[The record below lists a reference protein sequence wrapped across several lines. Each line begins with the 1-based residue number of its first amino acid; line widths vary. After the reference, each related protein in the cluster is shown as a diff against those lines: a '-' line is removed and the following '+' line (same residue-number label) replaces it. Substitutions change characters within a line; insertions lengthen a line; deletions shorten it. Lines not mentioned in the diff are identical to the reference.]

1 MSLLYSVSA
10 PLSFGEGLGV
20 RLPQETI
27 SKTENKTVIL
37 NTKFEIIPLKLEY
50 FIAKRLITAKD
61 HKSSISAPII
71 KIAIIAIALGMIMMI
86 VSIATGIGL
95 QQKIRQKVSAFNGHI
110 IISGYNDNNSD
121 VSTKPISI
129 QQSFYPNFKN
139 VDGIQHV
146 QAVASKA
153 GIIRTESAFEG
164 IIFKGVGNDY
174 QTENLKEYLTEG
186 RLPNFKSNLNEEV
199 LISQYL
205 CNRLGLKLGD
215 KFVTYFMKENDEGF
229 NLRNFKIVGIYNSG
243 FQEFDASYVIG
254 DIRHL
259 QRINK
264 WKPDQI
270 GAFEVFVNNFTQ
282 IEPIGQQVY
291 QETSSI
297 LDSQTIVEKYYYIFE
312 WLKLFDFNII
322 IILIVMI
329 AVSTINMVVALLVL
343 ILERTQMIGILKSLG
358 ANNWSIRKVFLYN
371 AAYLIGR
378 GLLWGNVI
386 GIGLLLIQKYFGII
400 KLNPESYYVN
410 VAPVDINLFYI
421 FLLNI
426 GTVVIC
432 LLVLLIPSF
441 IITKITPSKSIRF
454 E

>member
-1 MSLLYSVSA
+1 M
-10 PLSFGEGLGV
+10 
-20 RLPQETI
+20 
-27 SKTENKTVIL
+27 
-37 NTKFEIIPLKLEY
+37 KLEY

-71 KIAIIAIALGMIMMI
+71 KIAITAIALGMIMMI

-110 IISGYNDNNSD
+110 MISGYNDNNSD
-121 VSTKPISI
+121 VSTTPISI
-129 QQSFYPNFKN
+129 HQSFYPNFKN
-139 VDGIQHV
+139 VDGITHV

-164 IIFKGVGNDY
+164 IIFKGVGKEY
-174 QTENLKEYLTEG
+174 QIDNLKEYLVKG
-186 RLPNFKSNLNEEV
+186 RLPNFKANLNEEV

-215 KFVTYFMKENDEGF
+215 KFVTYFMKENSEGY

-254 DIRHL
+254 DIRHV

-264 WKPDQI
+264 WSPEQI
-270 GAFEVFVNNFTQ
+270 GSFEVFVDDFTQ
-282 IEPIGQQVY
+282 IESKGQQVY
-291 QETSSI
+291 EETSST
-297 LDSQTIVEKYYYIFE
+297 LDSQTIVEKFYYIFE
-312 WLKLFDFNII
+312 WLKLFDFNILV
-322 IILIVMI
+322 ILIVMI

-386 GIGLLLIQKYFGII
+386 GIGLLLLQKYLGII

-421 FLLNI
+421 LLLNI

-432 LLVLLIPSF
+432 LLVLLIPSY

>member
-1 MSLLYSVSA
+1 M
-10 PLSFGEGLGV
+10 
-20 RLPQETI
+20 
-27 SKTENKTVIL
+27 
-37 NTKFEIIPLKLEY
+37 KLEY

-71 KIAIIAIALGMIMMI
+71 KIAITAIALGMIMMI

-129 QQSFYPNFKN
+129 YQNFYPNFKT
-139 VDGIQHV
+139 VDGIQHI
-146 QAVASKA
+146 QAVASK
-153 GIIRTESAFEG
+153 GGMIRTESAFEG
-164 IIFKGVGNDY
+164 IIFKGVGKEY
-174 QTENLKEYLTEG
+174 QTDNLKEYLVEG
-186 RLPNFKSNLNEEV
+186 RLPNFKTTLNEET

-215 KFVTYFMKENDEGF
+215 NFVTYFMKEDSEGY

-243 FQEFDASYVIG
+243 FHEFDANYVIG
-254 DIRHL
+254 DILHV

-270 GAFEVFVNNFTQ
+270 GSFEVFVDNFTQ
-282 IEPIGQQVY
+282 IESKGQQIY
-291 QETSSI
+291 QETSSS
-297 LDSQTIVEKYYYIFE
+297 LDSQTIVEKFYYIFE
-312 WLKLFDFNII
+312 WLKLFDFNILV
-322 IILIVMI
+322 ILIVMI

-358 ANNWSIRKVFLYN
+358 ANNWSIRKMFLYN
-371 AAYLIGR
+371 AAYLIGC
-378 GLLWGNVI
+378 GLLWGNSI
-386 GIGLLLIQKYFGII
+386 GIGLLLLQKHFGII

-421 FLLNI
+421 LLLNI
-426 GTVVIC
+426 GTVAIC

>member
-1 MSLLYSVSA
+1 M
-10 PLSFGEGLGV
+10 
-20 RLPQETI
+20 
-27 SKTENKTVIL
+27 
-37 NTKFEIIPLKLEY
+37 KLEY

-71 KIAIIAIALGMIMMI
+71 KIAITAIALGMIMMI

-95 QQKIRQKVSAFNGHI
+95 QQKIRQKVAAFNGHI

-121 VSTKPISI
+121 VSTTPISI
-129 QQSFYPNFKN
+129 HQSFYPNFKN
-139 VDGIQHV
+139 VDGITHI

-164 IIFKGVGNDY
+164 IIFKGVGKDY
-174 QTENLKEYLTEG
+174 QTNNLKEYLIKG

-215 KFVTYFMKENDEGF
+215 KFVTYFMKENSEGY

-243 FQEFDASYVIG
+243 FQEFDDSYVIG
-254 DIRHL
+254 DIRHV

-264 WKPDQI
+264 WNPDQI
-270 GAFEVFVNNFTQ
+270 GSFEVFVDDFTQ
-282 IEPIGQQVY
+282 IESKGQQVY
-291 QETSSI
+291 QETAST
-297 LDSQTIVEKYYYIFE
+297 LDSQTIVEKFSYIFE
-312 WLKLFDFNII
+312 WLKLFDFNILV
-322 IILIVMI
+322 ILIVMI

-371 AAYLIGR
+371 AFYLIVR
-378 GLLWGNVI
+378 GLFWGNLI
-386 GIGLLLIQKYFGII
+386 GIGLLLLQKQFGII

-421 FLLNI
+421 LLLNI
-426 GTVVIC
+426 GTIIIC
-432 LLVLLIPSF
+432 LLVLLIPSY